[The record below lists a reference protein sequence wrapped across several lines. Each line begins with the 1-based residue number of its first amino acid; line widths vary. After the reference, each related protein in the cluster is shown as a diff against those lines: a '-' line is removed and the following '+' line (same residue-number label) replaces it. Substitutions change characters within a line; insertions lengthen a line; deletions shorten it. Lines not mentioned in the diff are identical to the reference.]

1 MTNGRFPILTRYGII
16 QERFAAMATDAI
28 RANLL
33 TAVGY
38 KTQVLEFVDLSHT
51 PKNLLLRGSKCDLP
65 EDHRRTAFTEAKALM
80 DEFGFEPTLFR
91 LLADRL
97 S

>member
-1 MTNGRFPILTRYGII
+1 MTGGRFPILTRYGII

-38 KTQVLEFVDLSHT
+38 KTQMLEFVDLAHT
-51 PKNLLLRGSKCDLP
+51 PKNLLIRGSKCDLP
-65 EDHRRTAFTEAKALM
+65 EEHRRQALQEAKDLM
-80 DEFGFEPTLFR
+80 DEFDFKPTLFR
-91 LLADRL
+91 LLDDRL
-97 S
+97 A

>member
-1 MTNGRFPILTRYGII
+1 MTGERFPILTRYGII

-38 KTQVLEFVDLSHT
+38 KTQMLEFVDLAHT
-51 PKNLLLRGSKCDLP
+51 PKNLLIRAVKK
-65 EDHRRTAFTEAKALM
+65 HALSNVQREQSGRM
-80 DEFGFEPTLFR
+80 VREFLEEFGLKPTLYR
-91 LLADRL
+91 LLDE
-97 S
+97 

>member
-1 MTNGRFPILTRYGII
+1 MTSSRLPILTRYGII

-33 TAVGY
+33 TSVGY

-51 PKNLLLRGSKCDLP
+51 PKNLLIRGSKCDLP
-65 EDHRRTAFTEAKALM
+65 KEHRQMALQEAKALM
-80 DEFGFEPTLFR
+80 AEFGFEPTLFR
-91 LLADRL
+91 LLGEKL

>member
-1 MTNGRFPILTRYGII
+1 LARYGII

-38 KTQVLEFVDLSHT
+38 KTQMLEFVDLAHT
-51 PKNLLLRGSKCDLP
+51 PKNLLIRGSKCDLP
-65 EDHRRTAFTEAKALM
+65 EEHRQQALLEAKALM
-80 DEFGFEPTLFR
+80 DEFGFKPTLFR
-91 LLADRL
+91 LLGDMLA
-97 S
+97 